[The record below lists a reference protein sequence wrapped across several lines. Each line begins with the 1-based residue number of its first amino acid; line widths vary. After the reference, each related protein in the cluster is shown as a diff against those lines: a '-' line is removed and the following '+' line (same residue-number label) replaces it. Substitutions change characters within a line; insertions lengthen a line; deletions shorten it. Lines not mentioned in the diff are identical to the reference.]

1 MMRRWT
7 RTAVLPLRPAANERE
22 IRNGNAA
29 PKLGEGV
36 PALLIG
42 RDAAFASLTSRQDEA
57 FRHDKKPRRYAEL
70 GGASRA
76 YLAGEILPAV
86 VAMNW
91 RRLCSRHSPTLR
103 WFMREK
109 AARGFRM
116 CRLRGGRQHRKV
128 NDGALV
134 LFLAAA
140 ALSGSG
146 RYGFAGAAQFRKF
159 QQKHSCSKPVR
170 LNGWMQVV
178 IYRGVA
184 A

>member
-7 RTAVLPLRPAANERE
+7 RTAVLPLRPAANEHE

-57 FRHDKKPRRYAEL
+57 FHDDKKPRRYAEP

-76 YLAGEILPAV
+76 YLAGEIFPAI

-91 RRLCSRHSPTLR
+91 RRRCSGHSPTLR
-103 WFMREK
+103 WFVREK

-116 CRLRGGRQHRKV
+116 CRLRGGRQHRKL
-128 NDGALV
+128 NDDASV
-134 LFLAAA
+134 LFLPAA

-146 RYGFAGAAQFRKF
+146 RNSFATLYNFEKSQRK
-159 QQKHSCSKPVR
+159 HGCSKPVR
-170 LNGWMQVV
+170 RNGGMQAA
-178 IYRGVA
+178 IYRWVA